1 MTQRSYVLTQL
12 PVTFVNM
19 LIFKHT
25 WNVVLCCVC
34 YVMLQAVWFNS
45 DSDITVNKHLNKAT
59 NICQVKPSFILPN
72 SFEKK
77 SGVWSYSDSCPD
89 SYVSGL
95 NVDMVFRDFQQ
106 LKFSSHLAC
115 QGCCSRIYFLILCI
129 EADDVWLVLSRSWPA
144 THFLPSGK
152 SNSRVKFI
160 WYPWIC
166 TLWNC
171 KVSWFG
177 PPNLDTLVSAMTLF
191 HLW

>member
-1 MTQRSYVLTQL
+1 M
-12 PVTFVNM
+12 
-19 LIFKHT
+19 
-25 WNVVLCCVC
+25 
-34 YVMLQAVWFNS
+34 
-45 DSDITVNKHLNKAT
+45 T

-72 SFEKK
+72 SFEKN

-115 QGCCSRIYFLILCI
+115 QDCCSRIYLLNLCI
-129 EADDVWLVLSRSWPA
+129 EADDVWFVLSRSWPA
-144 THFLPSGK
+144 THFLPSGN

-166 TLWNC
+166 AIWKC

-177 PPNLDTLVSAMTLF
+177 PPNFDSLVSVMTLF